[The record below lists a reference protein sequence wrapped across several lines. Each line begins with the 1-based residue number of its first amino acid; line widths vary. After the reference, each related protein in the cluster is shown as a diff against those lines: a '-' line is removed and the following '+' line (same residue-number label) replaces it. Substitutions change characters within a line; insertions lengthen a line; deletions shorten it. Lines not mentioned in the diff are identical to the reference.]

1 MKAVIST
8 LPILKFHSCRSLCI
22 GKQHPICILASR
34 KNINTESKHKIYQLV
49 VEAGTHPAET
59 QPQLLRPASTSYAWT
74 SSRLNMPTKYKRSW
88 VLSEQELFQVN
99 LYPEVWKPTN
109 YSSSRWVP
117 DLTSLHILCRSLSSF
132 RRGPTRQSC
141 LRRCLFRGR
150 LLSARRL

>member
-117 DLTSLHILCRSLSSF
+117 DLTPNVGFMTVGTPSSPF
-132 RRGPTRQSC
+132 ETLAGGAGTHTDSKQM
-141 LRRCLFRGR
+141 G
-150 LLSARRL
+150 